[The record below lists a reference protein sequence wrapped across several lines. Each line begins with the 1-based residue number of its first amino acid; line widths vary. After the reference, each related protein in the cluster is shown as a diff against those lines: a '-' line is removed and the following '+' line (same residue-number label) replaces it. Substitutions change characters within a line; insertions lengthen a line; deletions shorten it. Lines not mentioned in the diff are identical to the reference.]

1 MSGVRQDRSGVVCA
15 SLYRSTAVGTGY
27 NRIETDRNGEE
38 ALEALLCTPKDA
50 WTPSGWPSG
59 LALGKRTTP
68 FDSVLVTREPVLT
81 LWPAVDALRRA
92 ALRVASLEEPLA
104 C

>member
-1 MSGVRQDRSGVVCA
+1 MSGVRQDRSGVVYA

-27 NRIETDRNGEE
+27 NRIETERKPYNMYAQGR
-38 ALEALLCTPKDA
+38 
-50 WTPSGWPSG
+50 
-59 LALGKRTTP
+59 LGKRTTP